1 MRGVWQWEVSVEG
14 GQAGRSESL
23 YHLTDVTSYD
33 PVPWVAGRA
42 TGSHRLAAVRKQQR
56 AAEAPGCIP
65 QDRTVLVPES
75 CPCKSFILST
85 QRSKS
90 FHDEETHPCIT
101 KVSVCVKVCFSLKTN
116 LFPQWLSAP
125 TSSLLFLT
133 PGNGTLHFPALLS
146 HIKALSSRN
155 I

>member
-14 GQAGRSESL
+14 GQAGI

-42 TGSHRLAAVRKQQR
+42 TGSHPLAAVRKQQR

-65 QDRTVLVPES
+65 QGTQDRTVLVPES

-90 FHDEETHPCIT
+90 FHDEGTHPYIT
-101 KVSVCVKVCFSLKTN
+101 KVSVCVKVCFSLKTS
-116 LFPQWLSAP
+116 LFPQ
-125 TSSLLFLT
+125 
-133 PGNGTLHFPALLS
+133 
-146 HIKALSSRN
+146 
-155 I
+155 